1 MIKIRLLA
9 AAALAVTAVTL
20 AGCSGASD
28 GGASDGDTSD
38 GTVQVVA
45 STNVYGSIAEAVGG
59 DRVDVTSIIDSAAQ
73 DPHEFEASARDQL
86 RVKKAG
92 LVIENGGGF
101 DPFMSQLVHASG
113 TDAKVITAATLS
125 PEYPVDGDLD
135 THVDDADHDHDHL
148 EGFNEHVFYDP
159 AVMATLA
166 EKIADALSDIDP
178 AGADAYTANA
188 KAFTDGIHPL
198 TDALATL
205 KAAHEGT
212 GVFVTEPL
220 PLYLTDA
227 AGLDNKTPAAFSEAV
242 EEGQDVAPSTLLDAL
257 KIISSQQVAVVIVN
271 AQAGGAETERVQQEA
286 ESADIPVLEFSELLP
301 EGKTYLTWM
310 ADNIARLGDAL
321 GE

>member
-1 MIKIRLLA
+1 VIKIRLLA

-20 AGCSGASD
+20 AGCSGTA
-28 GGASDGDTSD
+28 DGDTSD
-38 GTVQVVA
+38 GRVQVVA

-59 DRVDVTSIIDSAAQ
+59 DRVDVTSIIDNAAQ

-125 PEYPVDGDLD
+125 PEYPADGDLD

-166 EKIADALSDIDP
+166 EKIAATLGDLDP
-178 AGADAYTANA
+178 EGSDAYTANA
-188 KAFTDGIHPL
+188 KAFTGGIQPL

-227 AGLDNKTPAAFSEAV
+227 AGLDNKTPAEFSEAV
-242 EEGQDVAPSTLLDAL
+242 EEGQDVAPATLLEAL
-257 KIISSQQVAVVIVN
+257 KIISSKQVAVVIVN
-271 AQAGGAETERVQQEA
+271 AQAGGAETQRVEQEA
-286 ESADIPVLEFSELLP
+286 KAAGIPVIDFSELLP